1 MPLWLRIAFL
11 ILIFAW
17 SIYGGIRYEDRVL
30 RRLIAAARKRAGRA
44 LLVVTACFLGI
55 VGVLF
60 VFGLLA
66 AIAYRAS
73 PAASVIVLLLGLAL
87 TAPSLL
93 ILAFSGGE
101 GGGTAATSYRDLR
114 RLRASKPV
122 ARAIAY
128 SGALYSLFLILPAML
143 GTAAAVVLIR

>member
-1 MPLWLRIAFL
+1 MPLWLRITFL

-17 SIYGGIRYEDRVL
+17 SIYGGFRYEDRVL

-44 LLVVTACFLGI
+44 LLVVTACYLGI
-55 VGVLF
+55 VGVLC
-60 VFGLLA
+60 VFGMLA
-66 AIAYRAS
+66 AIVHRAS
-73 PAASVIVLLLGLAL
+73 PPAAIVVLLIGLAL
-87 TAPSLL
+87 TAPSML

-128 SGALYSLFLILPAML
+128 SGALYSLFLLFPAMF
-143 GTAAAVVLIR
+143 GTAAGVLLIG